1 MKMISSTSSTSM
13 SGVTLMFALWPPLGP
28 TAIPMIVLLYCP
40 LLPWR
45 SRGWRGAWSCFL
57 LLGQQAKVIDPSSTN
72 GIDHLH
78 HAAKTGSHVRLHVHA
93 LVLLIGEAILD
104 LARQVVDLNLFAAE
118 INLAVPS
125 NGDQECVFFV

>member
-1 MKMISSTSSTSM
+1 MKMFSSTCSM
-13 SGVTLMFALWPPLGP
+13 CITGGTLFFAFWLPPRP
-28 TAIPMIVLLYCP
+28 TDMPMIVLLYCP

-125 NGDQECVFFV
+125 NGDQECV